1 MLDFTS
7 SIGQRIQLRMQEE
20 ETIWLTTVD
29 SSNTPQPRPVWFQW
43 DGETAMIFSQAGAAK
58 VRHIARNPRV
68 ALNFNTDEDGGD
80 VGVLIGEAR
89 ILSGA
94 PPATRLQAYLKKY
107 TAGIQDIGLTPESMQ
122 AEYSVVILVTPTALR
137 GF

>member
-7 SIGQRIQLRMQEE
+7 SIGQRIQLRLEEE

-29 SSNTPQPRPVWFQW
+29 AQNTPQPRPVWFQW
-43 DGETAMIFSQAGAAK
+43 DGETAMIFSQVGAAK

-89 ILSGA
+89 LLEGT
-94 PPATRLQAYLKKY
+94 PPPVRLEAYMQKY
-107 TAGIQDIGLTPESMQ
+107 AVGIQDLGLTPESMR
-122 AEYSVVILVTPTALR
+122 ADYSVVILVTPTALR

>member
-7 SIGQRIQLRMQEE
+7 PIGQRIQLRLEEE

-29 SSNTPQPRPVWFQW
+29 AHNAPQPRPVWFQW
-43 DGETAMIFSQAGAAK
+43 DGETAMIFSQVGAAK
-58 VRHIARNPRV
+58 LRHIARNPRV

-80 VGVLIGEAR
+80 VSVLIGEAR
-89 ILSGA
+89 LLDGA
-94 PPATRLQAYLKKY
+94 PPPARLQAYLEKY
-107 TAGIQDIGLTPESMQ
+107 AAGIQDIGLTPESMQ
-122 AEYSVVILVTPTALR
+122 AEYPVVILVTPTALR